1 MRRPGQGAS
10 TGPRPGQRGS
20 KSDTRLSA
28 VSTARPG
35 STPAAVTIE
44 PYECP
49 DTALGSR
56 HTGSVARWP
65 GSARLCRGRIRG
77 RQRAEGM
84 NQRVPHPPPAG
95 PGQTR
100 AGVTGSR
107 GLSLV
112 ATLAAAGAATQR
124 TRGQRSLIR
133 GGCHRP
139 RQEAR
144 AEQPPVTRGRAPW
157 PSLAT
162 RLGLTRPRSSLAVSG
177 VNGPGPGP
185 DGVIIVIMRH
195 SLSQ

>member
-112 ATLAAAGAATQR
+112 ATLAAVGAARRHRQHIG
-124 TRGQRSLIR
+124 GQGSLRSHLR
-133 GGCHRP
+133 GCHRP
-139 RQEAR
+139 RRGDGGQASCAASCHPSPEAVLPGP
-144 AEQPPVTRGRAPW
+144 ASAG
-157 PSLAT
+157 LA
-162 RLGLTRPRSSLAVSG
+162 RKPRSVRG
-177 VNGPGPGP
+177 
-185 DGVIIVIMRH
+185 
-195 SLSQ
+195 

>member
-1 MRRPGQGAS
+1 MRRPGHRAS
-10 TGPRPGQRGS
+10 TRPRPGQRGS

-56 HTGSVARWP
+56 HTGSVPRWP

-84 NQRVPHPPPAG
+84 NQRVPHPPLAG
-95 PGQTR
+95 LGQTR

-112 ATLAAAGAATQR
+112 ATLAAAGAATHTEDTR
-124 TRGQRSLIR
+124 TGITDPWRLPPTSAGGQELSSLLS
-133 GGCHRP
+133 P
-139 RQEAR
+139 EAVLPGP
-144 AEQPPVTRGRAPW
+144 ASPPASASHGLAPASLCPGLMGPGR
-157 PSLAT
+157 
-162 RLGLTRPRSSLAVSG
+162 GLTV
-177 VNGPGPGP
+177 
-185 DGVIIVIMRH
+185 
-195 SLSQ
+195 

>member
-84 NQRVPHPPPAG
+84 NQRVPAVS
-95 PGQTR
+95 GQY
-100 AGVTGSR
+100 GVT
-107 GLSLV
+107 
-112 ATLAAAGAATQR
+112 A
-124 TRGQRSLIR
+124 
-133 GGCHRP
+133 GGCHWWRHW
-139 RQEAR
+139 RQWGRRGDTDCTEEDRDHCYVTSEAATDLGEVTEAR
-144 AEQPPVTRGRAPW
+144 RAVQPPVTRLQRPC
-157 PSLAT
+157 SLAQP
-162 RLGLTRPRSSLAVSG
+162 RHPPRPHPASLQPRCV
-177 VNGPGPGP
+177 
-185 DGVIIVIMRH
+185 RR
-195 SLSQ
+195 